1 MPDSNTVKE
10 LEQIIKNR
18 RKYQVT
24 RFKNRRDLDTGSA
37 TLADTLD
44 LLGTLIADLKKQRIL
59 K

>member
-1 MPDSNTVKE
+1 MADSNTVKE

-18 RKYQVT
+18 QKYQVT
-24 RFKNRRDLDTGSA
+24 RFKSRRDLDTANA
-37 TLADTLD
+37 TLADVLD